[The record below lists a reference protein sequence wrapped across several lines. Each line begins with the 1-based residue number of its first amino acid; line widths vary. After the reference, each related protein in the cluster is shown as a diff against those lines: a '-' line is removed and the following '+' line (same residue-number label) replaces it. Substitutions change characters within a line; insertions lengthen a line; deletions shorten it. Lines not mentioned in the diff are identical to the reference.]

1 MKKESLVTLLIIS
14 VLIVNGFRDISFA
27 HEGQVSTGGSKE
39 AYSDACSNCLS
50 GLTPPINID
59 ADGYATSDLA
69 WGTAQGN
76 ADAGCGPSSTGP
88 RPCTATNISDIGR
101 DVEGTGRP
109 VRPINRAAVDTEVD
123 TVTAE

>member
-1 MKKESLVTLLIIS
+1 MKKTSIVISLIIS

-27 HEGQVSTGGSKE
+27 YEGQVGTGGFKE
-39 AYSDACSNCLS
+39 PYSDACSTCLS
-50 GLTPPINID
+50 ELTPPINID

-76 ADAGCGPSSTGP
+76 AAAGCGPSSTGP
-88 RPCTATNISDIGR
+88 SPRPCSATNVSDIGL

-109 VRPINRAAVDTEVD
+109 IRAARAAAAETD
-123 TVTAE
+123 TVTE